1 MEQLQT
7 NLHGYLLTPSYAN
20 LPLNAKVSILHDIAK
35 GLGYLHNHKPLVIH
49 CDLTAKNVLLSS
61 EREAKI
67 SNFGNS
73 RIIDINWSCMQLRV
87 SEYNPC
93 FWYHYLYASWSLFRS
108 CQIQQETWYIFLWSP
123 SPLHCCTSVPM
134 WLTSRTFCDDNGNLC
149 VCTEV
154 ESVRGTLI
162 SYNSH

>member
-35 GLGYLHNHKPLVIH
+35 GLGYLYNHKPLVIH

-73 RIIDINWSCMQLRV
+73 GIIDIN
-87 SEYNPC
+87 
-93 FWYHYLYASWSLFRS
+93 
-108 CQIQQETWYIFLWSP
+108 
-123 SPLHCCTSVPM
+123 
-134 WLTSRTFCDDNGNLC
+134 
-149 VCTEV
+149 
-154 ESVRGTLI
+154 
-162 SYNSH
+162 